1 MLNHFPTWKNFLI
14 ILTILI
20 AAIYAMPNLFGSDP
34 SVQVSPLRKAVLDDA
49 KANQIKQT
57 LKQNG
62 ISWKTDELNNSN
74 LLLRF
79 NDTDVQ
85 LQAADLLRD
94 ELGSQYVAAL
104 NLAPAT
110 PGWLRSLGAEPMYLG
125 LDLRGGVHFLL
136 EIDMDSAIKQAEER
150 NASDIRTG
158 LRENKVRYRSVK
170 AEQGEIS
177 IQFKDADQIEKAID
191 VIRRDLSGLEL
202 VPQEDDGDGL
212 TLIARLTPNQKRE
225 IKKFA
230 VAQNMT
236 TLRNRVNE
244 LGVAEPVIQQQG
256 EERIVV
262 QLPGVQDTAR
272 AKEILGATATLEF
285 RMADVK
291 HDVQLALKG
300 RIPAGT
306 RLYYERDGNPVLLK
320 RNIIVTGDQV
330 VDASSGLDQQTG
342 GAMVSVTLDGVGAKK
357 MGRVTSENIGKPM
370 AVVFIENKSETKK
383 INGKLVRERKQVA
396 EVINIATIRDNF
408 SRRFQITGL
417 DSTTEARNLALLL
430 RAGALAAPM
439 DIVEERT
446 VGPSL
451 GKDNIQK
458 GFLSVIVGFVA
469 VLIFMAVYY
478 SLFGVIADIALTV
491 NLVLLFAVLSF
502 LQATLTLPGIAGI
515 VLTVGMAVDANV
527 LIFERIREELRSG
540 STPQQA
546 IHAGYEKAFSTIFD
560 ANLTTLIA
568 AVVLFSFG
576 TGAIKGFA
584 VTLSIGIVTSMFA
597 AILVTRMM
605 INWMYGSKRMSNL
618 PIWPLWMDGTKALE
632 GVSADTG
639 LTNGIK
645 E

>member
-1 MLNHFPTWKNFLI
+1 MLNHFPTWKNILI
-14 ILTILI
+14 ILAILI

-49 KANQIKQT
+49 KADQIKQT

-177 IQFKDADQIEKAID
+177 IEFKEADQVEKAID

-202 VPQEDDGDGL
+202 VPQEDESL
-212 TLIARLTPNQKRE
+212 TLVARLTPNQKRE

-342 GAMVSVTLDGVGAKK
+342 GAMVSVSLDGVGAKK

-605 INWMYGSKRMSNL
+605 INWIYGSKRMSNL
-618 PIWPLWMDGTKALE
+618 PIWPLWMDGKKALE

-639 LTNGIK
+639 LTNEIK